1 MNCVGRSLWRMRQP
15 KFFMY
20 CSLDDLRTESDVEQ
34 KFLWPL
40 LTTAIPGGA
49 GLTTP
54 DILTKVS
61 IRRLEIGKG
70 SNRKLYFP
78 DYMVVLGGL
87 PVMVVEAKA
96 PGQPLDQALDEARLY
111 ANELN
116 ASSLRE

>member
-1 MNCVGRSLWRMRQP
+1 VDRPVAVANALP
-15 KFFMY
+15 KLLMY

-40 LTTAIPGGA
+40 LTTAIPIGA
-49 GLTTP
+49 GFTSA

-70 SNRKLYFP
+70 TTRKLYFP

-87 PVMVVEAKA
+87 PTMVVEAKA
-96 PGQPLDQALDEARLY
+96 PGQPLDQALDEARL
-111 ANELN
+111 
-116 ASSLRE
+116 